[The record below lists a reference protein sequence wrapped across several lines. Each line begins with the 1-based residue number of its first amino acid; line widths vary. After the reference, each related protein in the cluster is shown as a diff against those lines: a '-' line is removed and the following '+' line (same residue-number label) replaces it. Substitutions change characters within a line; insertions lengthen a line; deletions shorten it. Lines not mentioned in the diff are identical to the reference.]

1 MATYKLQKSPYD
13 GREDKVVLRKEDNA
27 WIPFDDDNI
36 DYVAYK
42 AWLAEGNTPDPA
54 D

>member
-1 MATYKLQKSPYD
+1 MTYKKTKNMD
-13 GREDKVVLRKEDNA
+13 VVRTDQILRKSDNA
-27 WIPFDDDNI
+27 VIPFDDDNI

-42 AWLAEGNTPDPA
+42 AWLAEGNTPDAA